1 MNKKI
6 SWSLIISPEIMTEYT
21 GVKLRDYFTDP
32 RATMKVQLENEK
44 IFNQLYGLPVG
55 RHVSPEATS
64 YFIPSLLGAEIEF
77 PEDNPPEI
85 RTRRLRCIEEAK
97 ELKLPENIRTAGRM
111 AKIIEHHE
119 YMKEAA
125 EGTDITVGLGFG
137 GMQGPFTTA
146 VILRGIDFFTDIILY
161 PEESK
166 ALLEL
171 CADVNIAVLSFWKE
185 TTGKDINFLW
195 FGDDYSGLISPELYG
210 EFSYPYIK
218 KIYDYAEKP
227 YMMLHCET
235 LKKGHLKYLDMMGV
249 NFFDPGNNEELSVKD
264 IVGATNVKFSYNL
277 FTVKDMLYGTPES
290 ITNKYMQCVADGAPA
305 MTAEICRKT
314 PKENIRTYID
324 IAKKY
329 EV

>member
-1 MNKKI
+1 M
-6 SWSLIISPEIMTEYT
+6 
-21 GVKLRDYFTDP
+21 R
-32 RATMKVQLENEK
+32 RNE
-44 IFNQLYGLPVG
+44 
-55 RHVSPEATS
+55 S
-64 YFIPSLLGAEIEF
+64 
-77 PEDNPPEI
+77 
-85 RTRRLRCIEEAK
+85 
-97 ELKLPENIRTAGRM
+97 
-111 AKIIEHHE
+111 
-119 YMKEAA
+119 
-125 EGTDITVGLGFG
+125 LGFG
-137 GMQGPFTTA
+137 GIQGPFTTA

-161 PEESK
+161 PAESK

-185 TTGKDINFLW
+185 TTGKDIKFLW

-249 NFFDPGNNEELSVKD
+249 NFFDPGNNENLS
-264 IVGATNVKFSYNL
+264 
-277 FTVKDMLYGTPES
+277 VKDMLYGTPES

-314 PKENIRTYID
+314 PDENIRAYID